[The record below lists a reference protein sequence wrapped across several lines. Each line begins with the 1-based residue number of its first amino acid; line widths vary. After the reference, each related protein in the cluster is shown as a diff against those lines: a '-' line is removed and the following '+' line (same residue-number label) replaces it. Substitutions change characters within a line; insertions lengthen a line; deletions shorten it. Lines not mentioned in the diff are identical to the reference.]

1 MRDSYL
7 NLHLFARIA
16 TFRILI
22 IEKKFHNST
31 ILILFDIQVS
41 CTESSPIILAGKNP
55 LFFIGTNL
63 ITWTQN
69 SKICTND
76 AHFFQGILILWQCI
90 GFLFDVTMQIDILII
105 GEQFLGYVLILR
117 FLMIFSIIK
126 PNVIVIMFLFLVLG
140 MVWVIKIL
148 IINIVF
154 QYLIDLLIKL
164 LVLFS
169 NRLIIIRVV
178 IIIII
183 GHALLIAIIRYI
195 LIAVY
200 LIVLNPLKI
209 SLSLFLLLFVLSSHI
224 FYVIEYIISYT
235 LNIKKHFK
243 TIL

>member
-7 NLHLFARIA
+7 NLHLFAWIA

-126 PNVIVIMFLFLVLG
+126 PNVIVIMLLFLVR
-140 MVWVIKIL
+140 VIKML

-169 NRLIIIRVV
+169 NRLIIITI

-195 LIAVY
+195 VIAVY